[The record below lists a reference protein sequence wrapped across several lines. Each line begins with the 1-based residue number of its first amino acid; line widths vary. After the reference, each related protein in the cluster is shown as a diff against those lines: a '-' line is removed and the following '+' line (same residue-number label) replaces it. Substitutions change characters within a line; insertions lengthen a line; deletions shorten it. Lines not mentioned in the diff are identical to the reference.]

1 MHIGPTVYTGRP
13 SDQRIPQEEA
23 IYDKLE
29 ELSIPFTRVDHD
41 HADTM
46 EDCLR
51 IESVLGGKICKNL
64 FLCNRQQ
71 TEFYLLMMPG
81 DKPFKTK
88 YLSAQLGCSRL
99 SFADAGH
106 MEEYLHT
113 IPGSVSALEL
123 LFDAQGKVQLVIDR
137 PLLADDTIS
146 GHPGMSTSTLRMR
159 REDLLNYVE
168 AVGHGPIYVDLPDPR
183 ETGEAGP
190 RPQMRGPAP
199 KEYKNTSRSGP
210 QPSRDVSLFR
220 FNYSRMIPDASQAA
234 MVSSSHRDTCTSPMW
249 ALCPSGQGR
258 MGSRT
263 DLNARA
269 K

>member
-1 MHIGPTVYTGRP
+1 MHIDPTVYTGRP

-106 MEEYLHT
+106 MEESSPLWSCSLT
-113 IPGSVSALEL
+113 PRGRCSWSSTGPCWPTTPSA
-123 LFDAQGKVQLVIDR
+123 ATR
-137 PLLADDTIS
+137 
-146 GHPGMSTSTLRMR
+146 
-159 REDLLNYVE
+159 
-168 AVGHGPIYVDLPDPR
+168 
-183 ETGEAGP
+183 
-190 RPQMRGPAP
+190 
-199 KEYKNTSRSGP
+199 
-210 QPSRDVSLFR
+210 
-220 FNYSRMIPDASQAA
+220 ASPPPHCA
-234 MVSSSHRDTCTSPMW
+234 
-249 ALCPSGQGR
+249 
-258 MGSRT
+258 
-263 DLNARA
+263 
-269 K
+269 